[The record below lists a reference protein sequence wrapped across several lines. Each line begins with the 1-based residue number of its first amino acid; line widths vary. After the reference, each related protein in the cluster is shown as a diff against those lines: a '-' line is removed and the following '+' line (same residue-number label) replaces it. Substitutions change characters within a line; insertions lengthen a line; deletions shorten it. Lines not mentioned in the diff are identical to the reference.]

1 MFFSCKCE
9 VPRDAKQAGERE
21 RCMMQGGAGTGR
33 KSRLQDRKDGR
44 EDHGETRGLTSD
56 LPPTSARPPM
66 RRYTRSAAERFDAG
80 TLGPGLDEE
89 AEPRVRVLL
98 HEADLACA
106 RLIMQSHEAAAA
118 RDEVLNDIGED
129 ARDEGEELGRLL
141 REERAR
147 ERALSKW

>member
-1 MFFSCKCE
+1 
-9 VPRDAKQAGERE
+9 
-21 RCMMQGGAGTGR
+21 
-33 KSRLQDRKDGR
+33 
-44 EDHGETRGLTSD
+44 
-56 LPPTSARPPM
+56 M
-66 RRYTRSAAERFDAG
+66 RRYTRSAAERLDAG